1 MFPPLIVPAYRA
13 WASPRRKS
21 TRLYLQSRTRLER
34 GDSDAPL
41 LNKIAGI
48 EPGAAQFLDARAAGP
63 AVVSGLVVGAQRRV
77 AERVDVRDRAID
89 HREENDPGFA
99 ERPRSDRRVD
109 RHAVALAGSRP
120 TGRTDRQAL
129 PLLPRGRASRRRTR
143 AAGTSYARAESRQ
156 NLQQSVNQLTLG
168 FAGVGLSSSHHR
180 VGVPP

>member
-89 HREENDPGFA
+89 HRDENVPAALVRRRLARPPGNKGSACRSVRPVGRDPA
-99 ERPRSDRRVD
+99 SATACRSTRRSDRGRS
-109 RHAVALAGSRP
+109 AKPGS
-120 TGRTDRQAL
+120 
-129 PLLPRGRASRRRTR
+129 
-143 AAGTSYARAESRQ
+143 YVRAESRQ
-156 NLQQSVNQLTLG
+156 K
-168 FAGVGLSSSHHR
+168 
-180 VGVPP
+180 